1 MHYKK
6 LITPLAIATMT
17 FTSAFA
23 YADIGFKHKD
33 KHKRDKNTP
42 TTQINETPFD
52 YNDVST
58 LLNILNQGAVE
69 EHLGQHIE
77 QADLESLGQLDAF
90 TEAFEEGD
98 ELFEIEFNALDGVG
112 INVGNGKR
120 FSSIPR
126 LDLTGD
132 MAWANVLP
140 TRATGPNGNSC
151 LSCHNQPIS
160 DGAGGVNDNTIRI
173 DPERIQSGFIERQAP
188 HIFGLGG
195 LQLLAE
201 EMTTELQLLRDQAI
215 IDSCKTKTR
224 LSISM
229 TAKDIN
235 FGSLHVL
242 CKRIN
247 YRDLAG
253 IDKDLVVKP
262 FEWKGLTAFTRDF
275 VRGAA
280 HQELGMQ
287 ATELVADKDLD
298 FDGIT
303 NEFTV
308 GDITAL
314 SIYSAGQQR
323 PVTTLELNQVITQL
337 TLEERETYGLP
348 LSLTEIQSIERG
360 SEVFSDM
367 QCASCHTPALTVN
380 TPRFYEPSLHTDYR
394 DEIFPAG
401 EEIPL
406 PNVAIEF
413 DITEDIFVNPLEL
426 SSGQTLGEF
435 EKDENGS
442 AIVRLYGDMKRHDM
456 GAPLAEDFDEGNV
469 GASVFL
475 TENLWGVA
483 STAPYLHDGRATT
496 LTEAIMY
503 HGGDAQDSKNLFANA
518 SQDNQEDLLAF
529 LNSLVLYLEGE

>member
-1 MHYKK
+1 MYYIKF
-6 LITPLAIATMT
+6 ISRIAIATITLAST
-17 FTSAFA
+17 FAH
-23 YADIGFKHKD
+23 ADIGFKHKD
-33 KHKRDKNTP
+33 KHTRDKNSA
-42 TTQINETPFD
+42 TTQINETPF
-52 YNDVST
+52 YYSNVSD

-90 TEAFEEGD
+90 TEAFEAGD

-323 PVTTLELNQVITQL
+323 PVTTLELNQVVTQL
-337 TLEERETYGLP
+337 TADERETYGLP
-348 LSLTEIQSIERG
+348 LSLAEIQSIERG
-360 SEVFSDM
+360 AEVFSDM

-380 TPRFYEPSLHTDYR
+380 TPTFYEPSLHNDYR
-394 DEIFPAG
+394 DEAFPAG
-401 EEIPL
+401 ADIPL

-435 EKDENGS
+435 EKDENSS

-456 GAPLAEDFDEGNV
+456 GADLAEDFDEGNV

-475 TENLWGVA
+475 
-483 STAPYLHDGRATT
+483 
-496 LTEAIMY
+496 
-503 HGGDAQDSKNLFANA
+503 
-518 SQDNQEDLLAF
+518 
-529 LNSLVLYLEGE
+529 